1 MAVTVDEVRGVAE
14 LARLR
19 FSPDEEQRLT
29 GELKRILQYM
39 DKLNELD
46 TEGVV
51 PTSHVLPLANA
62 LRRDEV
68 DLSPSVAEILAA
80 AARALFQSSQNHR
93 LRGSGDRQSVAASSF

>member
-19 FSPDEEQRLT
+19 FSPEEEERLT
-29 GELKRILQYM
+29 GELNRILQYM

-46 TEGVV
+46 TEGVE

-62 LRRDEV
+62 FRRDEV
-68 DLSPSVAEILAA
+68 DRFPSVAEILAA
-80 AARALFQSSQNHR
+80 APQQQERYFKVPR
-93 LRGSGDRQSVAASSF
+93 IID